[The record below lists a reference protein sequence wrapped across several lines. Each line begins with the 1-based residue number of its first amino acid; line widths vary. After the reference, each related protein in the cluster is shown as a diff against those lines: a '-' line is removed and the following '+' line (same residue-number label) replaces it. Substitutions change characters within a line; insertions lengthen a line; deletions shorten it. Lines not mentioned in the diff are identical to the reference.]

1 MTNLGNEKSQNR
13 VHRNIVY
20 IVSRE
25 VILGSNPLSVNHLGE
40 KQWKIYCFS
49 AIFPAFYR
57 SICSRSIVFVIQ
69 TKTNYNMK
77 LKHHLKKVINIYLK
91 KVKIQN

>member
-1 MTNLGNEKSQNR
+1 MRKIMTNLENEKSQNR

-40 KQWKIYCFS
+40 KQ
-49 AIFPAFYR
+49 
-57 SICSRSIVFVIQ
+57 
-69 TKTNYNMK
+69 
-77 LKHHLKKVINIYLK
+77 
-91 KVKIQN
+91 

>member
-25 VILGSNPLSVNHLGE
+25 ENWGPNQLNINHLGAGTI
-40 KQWKIYCFS
+40 KILLFQGP
-49 AIFPAFYR
+49 IFQHF
-57 SICSRSIVFVIQ
+57 IVVFAAEV
-69 TKTNYNMK
+69 
-77 LKHHLKKVINIYLK
+77 LYL
-91 KVKIQN
+91 